1 MRHVRKDTRRDAP
14 QLRAPGDLRG
24 RPSVGA
30 VGVTWMSQRGAPEH
44 RGTHAGRENERSS
57 RDDVFAPV
65 EGTALSPALADSNV
79 EPMSLARLPDGHD
92 GNNAAT
98 DWALTKTAT
107 PGLPNLP

>member
-1 MRHVRKDTRRDAP
+1 M
-14 QLRAPGDLRG
+14 
-24 RPSVGA
+24 
-30 VGVTWMSQRGAPEH
+30 
-44 RGTHAGRENERSS
+44 
-57 RDDVFAPV
+57 FAPV